1 MKRSPVRSVG
11 VQLLAG
17 ALLSIG
23 AASAYA
29 APTPTATPKP
39 TAAPSA
45 AASPSAAPSPAAT
58 PRTPSPS
65 ATRVATRRA
74 EVQLT
79 RPDFDDAHHQVRITA
94 PAGVEFRVKL
104 ANGSLWNGGQVLR
117 SATWEDMSGVVGQ
130 QITVVATS
138 VDPAVVLTGTTEWPY
153 TFYPRSTAPF
163 TNGDEFEGPG
173 IHSAWGV
180 SSESWATGRS
190 KGKSFFRP
198 ENAKLQDGKLKITSA
213 RHCVVQGEEP
223 TAANQTSEVC
233 PADKVTVYS
242 SARFTTG
249 NIMDSPGS
257 MEVVAKLDES
267 KGPHHGVTTTAW
279 ANNSEPFC
287 QGAVRNSNTV
297 EIDTMEIWNT
307 DFTHNSTHT
316 NCRDGKALNIGI
328 RQPAPDGSISGEWHT
343 FRMEWDG
350 YAVRYFFDGQPVRL
364 WKDPGSALTADVLAT
379 WAKRTAQKPDVPGQT
394 ITPMSKDEWVQAM
407 TQYLWRISVY
417 SAVNA
422 NGVWSGSVDDTK
434 PWEARVDEFEYVRW
448 HKFDLN
454 APHCVPRGMI
464 AVAAGANA
472 GQLGRHTSCERMTDI
487 PGDLRAQEFEHG
499 RIYLWPNGSTRTL
512 LGPEFEAT
520 RANLGGLTG
529 AAWDQQGGE
538 LGKPLEAETC
548 SPEVAVIGPV
558 WCQRKFANGVVV
570 FKRPDTPVVNNN
582 VYGNAYA
589 VLGDIGRRYVEA
601 GAYEGYG
608 APLANAVCTLK
619 DGGCFQSFEKGMIYW
634 SPKTGAHLVGGAI
647 FQHWAELKF
656 ETGLLG
662 YPVSS
667 EICGLRDGGCV
678 QHFQGGLMYWSP
690 KTGAHFTRGAI
701 FQKYGSLDWERGFL
715 GYPVTDETCGLR
727 DNGCVQIFQ
736 GGLMYWSAKSDAHFV
751 RGAVYDKYAS
761 LGWEGG
767 FLGYPV
773 SDEIC
778 GLRDGGCV
786 QLFRGGLLYWSP
798 NTGTHFVRGAI
809 YDRYAASGWEGG
821 LFGYPVTDEI
831 CGLRDGGCYQ
841 RFQREDGHIYWS
853 PASGAWSVQGAI
865 FGHWASTGWE
875 AGRLGYPVGGETC
888 SDVNGARE
896 CVQQFQRGRVIWN
909 SRFGTSG

>member
-1 MKRSPVRSVG
+1 MANQRSD
-11 VQLLAG
+11 VQLA
-17 ALLSIG
+17 
-23 AASAYA
+23 
-29 APTPTATPKP
+29 
-39 TAAPSA
+39 
-45 AASPSAAPSPAAT
+45 
-58 PRTPSPS
+58 
-65 ATRVATRRA
+65 
-74 EVQLT
+74 
-79 RPDFDDAHHQVRITA
+79 RPDFDDAYHQVRVTS
-94 PAGVEFRVKL
+94 PAGVEHRVRL
-104 ANGSLWNGGQVLR
+104 ADGTFFNGGQVLR
-117 SATWEDMSGVVGQ
+117 SATWESMAGVVGQ

-138 VDPAVVLTGTTEWPY
+138 VDPNVVLTGTTQWSY
-153 TFYPRSTAPF
+153 TFHPRATTPF
-163 TNGDEFEGPG
+163 AGDEFEGPG
-173 IHSAWGV
+173 INDGWHV
-180 SSESWATGRS
+180 LSESWATGRS

-198 ENAKLQDGKLKITSA
+198 ENAKVSDGKLKITNA
-213 RHCVVQGEEP
+213 RHCVTPNVEEP
-223 TAANQTSEVC
+223 SAANQTSAVC
-233 PADKVTVYS
+233 PEGKETVYT
-242 SARFTTG
+242 SARLL
-249 NIMDSPGS
+249 SKQALPAPGA

-267 KGPHHGVTTTAW
+267 KGPHHGITSTVW
-279 ANNSEPFC
+279 SNNTEPYC
-287 QGAVRNSNTV
+287 APGLSSNTV

-307 DFTHNSTHT
+307 SFTHNSTHT
-316 NCRDGKALNIGI
+316 NCRDGKSLNLGI

-350 YAVRYFFDGQPVRL
+350 YAVRYFFDGKPVRL
-364 WKDPGSALTADVLAT
+364 WKDPGTALTNDVLTT
-379 WAKRTAQKPDVPGQT
+379 WAKRQGVVPMGKEQWVAA
-394 ITPMSKDEWVQAM
+394 MSDYAWW
-407 TQYLWRISVY
+407 LHVY
-417 SAVNA
+417 TAVNHTGA
-422 NGVWSGSVDDTK
+422 WSGSVDDTK
-434 PWEARVDEFEYVRW
+434 PWEPRVDEFEYVRW

-538 LGKPLEAETC
+538 LGVPLE
-548 SPEVAVIGPV
+548 PESCDPTVLPPQPPVAPA
-558 WCQRKFANGVVV
+558 WCQREFANGMVV
-570 FKRPDTPVVNNN
+570 FKRSEL
-582 VYGNAYA
+582 VYGEAYA
-589 VLGDIGRRYVEA
+589 VLGEIGKRYAEA
-601 GAYEGYG
+601 GAYEGFG
-608 APLANAVCTLK
+608 APLGNAICGLK
-619 DGGCFQSFEKGMIYW
+619 DGGCFQRFEKGTIYW
-634 SPKTGAHLVGGAI
+634 SPKTGAHLVVGAI
-647 FQHWAELKF
+647 LDRWSQLKN
-656 ETGLLG
+656 ETGTLG
-662 YPVSS
+662 YPTSS

-690 KTGAHFTRGAI
+690 KSGAYFVRGAI
-701 FQKYGSLDWERGFL
+701 YNKFASLDWERGFL
-715 GYPVTDETCGLR
+715 GYPVGDEICGLP
-727 DNGCVQIFQ
+727 DGGCVQLFQ
-736 GGLMYWSAKSDAHFV
+736 GGLVYWSPDTDAHFV
-751 RGAVYDKYAS
+751 RGAIYDKFAS
-761 LGWEGG
+761 LDWERG

-786 QLFRGGLLYWSP
+786 QLFKGGLLYWSP

-821 LFGYPVTDEI
+821 PFGYPVTDEI

-853 PASGAWSVQGAI
+853 SASGAWSVQGAI